1 MLRFDGADVERLKQ
15 FSRDIFDSQ
24 NIRTDAAEMRV
35 FKAVK
40 SELQQELEMPSE
52 DFVRMIAARVQPDQ
66 RVTAA
71 VREKFIGLIKKVGQQ
86 ILQERAQELLSNAS
100 NPNSAESI
108 ETKELSSNDDQLVE
122 DEEVIIERSIVTTV
136 EEKEAFRLIQAI
148 AAEVA
153 DPENIFMRDSLSYC
167 AILFTDNNRKTVARL
182 FLHQKRKPTISIF
195 SNGNETR
202 YPVTKLTDIL
212 KVREQ
217 LLEAIKQQVL
227 SD

>member
-1 MLRFDGADVERLKQ
+1 
-15 FSRDIFDSQ
+15 
-24 NIRTDAAEMRV
+24 MRV

-108 ETKELSSNDDQLVE
+108 ETV
-122 DEEVIIERSIVTTV
+122 
-136 EEKEAFRLIQAI
+136 RLQM
-148 AAEVA
+148 V
-153 DPENIFMRDSLSYC
+153 
-167 AILFTDNNRKTVARL
+167 
-182 FLHQKRKPTISIF
+182 
-195 SNGNETR
+195 
-202 YPVTKLTDIL
+202 
-212 KVREQ
+212 
-217 LLEAIKQQVL
+217 
-227 SD
+227 